1 MQCISCQEEVS
12 ERFVSALAK
21 NLCPFCGQGLM
32 QEELKELLNSLAAI
46 MCDLETKSYLAEAEG
61 WLKQNFDLL
70 SMGSDEFIAL
80 TTSLEA
86 AGEKIVSLQAELV
99 EANKKIE
106 AGQKKAPLS
115 MRNPKPLL
123 DTDGNPIKIDGEIV
137 QVEDQSVTNSFMK
150 RAEVGKLVAKTEE
163 LKKVAAKIR
172 AAGGKGNSLL
182 VQPEDMVDMGGDAYD
197 QYEADDNYDEPL
209 DPIAERLAS
218 MGSANASSSG
228 GYNAKDVA
236 ALQNLHAKQKA
247 ASRAMSGD
255 GAGMFHRS

>member
-32 QEELKELLNSLAAI
+32 PPELQTLLNGLAAI
-46 MCDLETKSYLAEAEG
+46 MCDLETKSYLGEAEG
-61 WLKQNFDLL
+61 WLKQNFDLI
-70 SMGSDEFIAL
+70 SMASDEYVAL
-80 TTSLEA
+80 TASLEA
-86 AGEKIVSLQAELV
+86 SNEKVASLQAELV
-99 EANKKIE
+99 EANKKVE
-106 AGQKKAPLS
+106 AGQKKSPLS

-172 AAGGKGNSLL
+172 AAGGKGNSLTIP
-182 VQPEDMVDMGGDAYD
+182 VEDVVEDASYD
-197 QYEADDNYDEPL
+197 PYEAEDSYDEPL
-209 DPIAERLAS
+209 DPIAERLAA
-218 MGSANASSSG
+218 MGSGGGNTQG
-228 GYNAKDVA
+228 GYNPRDVA
-236 ALQNLHAKQKA
+236 KLQNLQAKQKA
-247 ASRAMSGD
+247 ASRAMAGGS
-255 GAGMFHRS
+255 AGMFHRSS